1 MEVLSFLQD
10 KISVMCG
17 VIDGDGVQQIY
28 SELFFCFFFAVVNY
42 FPERVK
48 QRKMWCF
55 VQSGV
60 NLPTSFE
67 TSQTKPTDKTD
78 KGREVNASDE

>member
-1 MEVLSFLQD
+1 
-10 KISVMCG
+10 MCG
-17 VIDGDGVQQIY
+17 VIDGYRVHQMY
-28 SELFFCFFFAVVNY
+28 SELFFVFFCCCNY

-67 TSQTKPTDKTD
+67 TSQTKPADKTD